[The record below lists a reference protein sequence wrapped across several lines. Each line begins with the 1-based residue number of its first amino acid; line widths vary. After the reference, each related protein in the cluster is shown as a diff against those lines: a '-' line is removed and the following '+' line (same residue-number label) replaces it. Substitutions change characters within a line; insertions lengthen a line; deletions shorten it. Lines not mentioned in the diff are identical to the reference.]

1 MSLRPR
7 KLRQALDH
15 DYAAAISVAIG
26 AVAALSWS
34 AWSSTTYSDVMD
46 TSWLAPHDVNLRN
59 VVVNGVMTL
68 FFAAVGLEL
77 AHEFRTRLRANLRAS
92 FPALFGAVGGMAC
105 AAAVSLLLG
114 QLLDISALRTG
125 WGVPMATDIAFT
137 LGVLALAGPNIP
149 ATLRTFLLTLAI
161 ADDVLSVI
169 VLSVSGVT
177 TVRVVGL
184 VAILLVIALGR
195 SLTRR
200 LETRV
205 AFSLLLVVSWLAFA
219 SAGVEPALSGVVAGA
234 LILPKKYISISLG
247 KTMTRWSTAVALP
260 LFAFVACGVSWGTLH
275 LAGVDGKIVLGT
287 AIARI
292 AGKTTGICAGVFIA
306 ARLGVRRDPVITG
319 PILLGASLLCAIGF
333 TVPLLFAGAI
343 FGTTSTTYGAFT
355 VGLLTASVLGAGM
368 GVALLR
374 RATR

>member
-1 MSLRPR
+1 MWPRPG

-15 DYAAAISVAIG
+15 EYAAAIAVAIG

-34 AWSSTTYSDVMD
+34 ALSSSTYSDVMD
-46 TSWLAPHDVNLRN
+46 TSWWAPHDVGLRN

-92 FPALFGAVGGMAC
+92 FPPLFGAVGGMAG
-105 AAAVSLLLG
+105 AAAVSVLLG
-114 QLLDISALRTG
+114 QLLHTSALRTG

-137 LGVLALAGPNIP
+137 LGVLALAGSKIP
-149 ATLRTFLLTLAI
+149 TALRIFLLTLAI

-169 VLSVSGVT
+169 VLSLSGVT
-177 TVRVVGL
+177 TVRVIGL

-195 SLTRR
+195 VLTRR
-200 LETRV
+200 LETRF
-205 AFSLLLVVSWLAFA
+205 AFTLLLIVSWLAFA
-219 SAGVEPALSGVVAGA
+219 SAGVEPALSGVVAGV
-234 LILPKKYISISLG
+234 LVLPSKRTSVSWE
-247 KTMTRWSTAVALP
+247 KTVTRCSTVVALP

-275 LAGVDGKIVLGT
+275 LAGAGGKIVLGT
-287 AIARI
+287 TVARI
-292 AGKTTGICAGVFIA
+292 AGKTLGICAGVFIA
-306 ARLGVRRDPVITG
+306 SRLGVRRDAAITG

-343 FGTTSTTYGAFT
+343 FGTTSATYGAFT
-355 VGLLTASVLGAGM
+355 VGLLGASVLGAVM